1 MQKPLIRLLDSGFQ
15 LRFTLILSRSLKMI
29 GKKGEVL

>member
-15 LRFTLILSRSLKMI
+15 LRFTLILSKSDKNN
-29 GKKGEVL
+29 GKER